1 MDGIKMT
8 PLVRGLVIV
17 LVPAIEVKSDLAELG
32 RFSRP
37 FTHDPN

>member
-17 LVPAIEVKSDLAELG
+17 PVPAIEVKSDLTELG
-32 RFSRP
+32 QFSRP
-37 FTHDPN
+37 FTYDPN